1 MNKSESEFI
10 HNNDETISIKYF
22 IFISL
27 FFSFIIIIKYLLSK
41 EDIIIEI
48 EKIKNMSLSLPE
60 KISFLTKINTQINRD
75 YLDDSKYYN
84 EKGFTQIFGM
94 DNDKNLFNVDKL
106 KVNNKNVKKVKFSDD
121 IIYDIDN

>member
-1 MNKSESEFI
+1 MNKIKYEL
-10 HNNDETISIKYF
+10 NYDNDETISFKYF

-27 FFSFIIIIKYLLSK
+27 FLLFIIIIKYLFSK

-48 EKIKNMSLSLPE
+48 EKIKNMSLSLSE
-60 KISFLTKINTQINRD
+60 KITFFTKINTQINRD

-106 KVNNKNVKKVKFSDD
+106 KVNNKNIKKVKFSDD